1 MLKLP
6 SELVI
11 TQVETLHQDL
21 LQELNSNDDISLDIS
36 DVVSADT
43 ASIQLLC
50 ALQKHLLTIQHK
62 IIWVGSSAALA
73 HTINQLGLS
82 RYLTIEII
90 VRGLYEKNLSS

>member
-1 MLKLP
+1 MKGITQFYMLKLP

-11 TQVETLHQDL
+11 TRVETLHQDL

-73 HTINQLGLS
+73 HTINQLGLGH
-82 RYLTIEII
+82 YLTIE
-90 VRGLYEKNLSS
+90 RNS

>member
-62 IIWVGSSAALA
+62 IIWVGSSRALA

-82 RYLTIEII
+82 HYLTIEI
-90 VRGLYEKNLSS
+90 NS

>member
-11 TQVETLHQDL
+11 TQVETHHQDL

-62 IIWVGSSAALA
+62 IIWVGSSAALV

-82 RYLTIEII
+82 HYLTIE
-90 VRGLYEKNLSS
+90 RNS